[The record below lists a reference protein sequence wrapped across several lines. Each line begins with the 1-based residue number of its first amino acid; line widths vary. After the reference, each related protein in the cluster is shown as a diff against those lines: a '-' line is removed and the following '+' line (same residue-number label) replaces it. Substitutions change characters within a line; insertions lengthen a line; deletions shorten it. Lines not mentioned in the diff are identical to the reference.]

1 LSYLGNTAT
10 HKTPLDSQLLTLAV
24 RDAQGQEMPLAIRR
38 FMEEYG
44 AQRPV
49 DAMQVATDK
58 LLEMY
63 QHSVDPF
70 TKPIS
75 VEKICSLAGAE
86 LIGSRPSSRPHVGYN
101 SEDTRPRVGH
111 TGKLYFRNSRAVI
124 KIPDEIE
131 FETARISVAHEIG
144 HLLIHRRGEECD
156 AVTIRLSSSAEEEA
170 LSEYAARL
178 LLLPSAFF
186 WPEAETNLAQYA
198 VERAGVAKVT
208 IHSAVSRLG
217 DPDMCNL
224 NVRGAIFWKINPE
237 LPRSGPLYT
246 RLTPRWH
253 LCPGAFVPVS
263 RSKARAGSLIAELA
277 DSSSPSRGWDIQTV
291 NIGTFIGTFR
301 VDVFAWGSVSEGT
314 RSVLS
319 VFRDLQP

>member
-1 LSYLGNTAT
+1 
-10 HKTPLDSQLLTLAV
+10 
-24 RDAQGQEMPLAIRR
+24 
-38 FMEEYG
+38 MEEYG
-44 AQRPV
+44 AQYPLE
-49 DAMQVATDK
+49 AMQMATDK
-58 LLEMY
+58 LLEAY
-63 QHSVDPF
+63 RYSVDTF
-70 TKPIS
+70 TRPIS
-75 VEKICSLAGAE
+75 VEKLCSLAGAE
-86 LIGSRPSSRPHVGYN
+86 LMGSRPSSRPHVGYN
-101 SEDTRPRVGH
+101 YEDTRARAGH
-111 TGKLYFRNSRAVI
+111 TGKLYFRNSRAII
-124 KIPDEIE
+124 KIPEEIE

-144 HLLIHRRGEECD
+144 HVLIHRRGEECD
-156 AVTIRLSSSAEEEA
+156 GVTIRLSSSTEEEA

-178 LLLPSAFF
+178 LLLPSVFF
-186 WPEAETNLAQYA
+186 WPVAEANLAEYA

-224 NVRGAIFWKINPE
+224 GVRGAIFWKINPN

-253 LCPGAFVPVS
+253 LCPGAFVPVL

-277 DSSSPSRGWDIQTV
+277 DSSSPSKGWDVQTV

-301 VDVFAWGSVSEGT
+301 VDVFAWGSVTEGT

-319 VFRDLQP
+319 VFRDL